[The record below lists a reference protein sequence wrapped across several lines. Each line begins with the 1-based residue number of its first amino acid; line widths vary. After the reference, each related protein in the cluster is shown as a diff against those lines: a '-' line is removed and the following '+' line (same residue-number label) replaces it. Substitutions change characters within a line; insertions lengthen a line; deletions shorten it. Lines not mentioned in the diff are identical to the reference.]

1 MRWGYGVVVAAL
13 FVISDAFADDVET
26 LVKQV
31 NEEHAA
37 LSTQDCVTACKALA
51 SIRRAADKIC
61 GLEPGPRC
69 VDARA
74 KADDAQRRV
83 QAACPDC
90 QIAAAP
96 PTDEERRVVQK
107 TAPPAEPANAT
118 LQERRGG
125 CASCN
130 VPGEAPTGELGLL
143 MLAGLVCYSRRRA
156 SGRNRDH
163 RDDHVRV
170 GERARGRCRRD

>member
-1 MRWGYGVVVAAL
+1 VIFAAMT
-13 FVISDAFADDVET
+13 FASATAFAADAGSSDDTET
-26 LVKQV
+26 LLKQLQQ
-31 NEEHAA
+31 EYSA

-69 VDARA
+69 ADAKS

-96 PTDEERRVVQK
+96 PKDDERRATQY
-107 TAPPAEPANAT
+107 APSTPVEAKADAQAESAP
-118 LQERRGG
+118 RRGG

-130 VPGEAPTGELGLL
+130 TPGERPSADLGAAILGVFAMSRLL
-143 MLAGLVCYSRRRA
+143 GRRA
-156 SGRNRDH
+156 RH
-163 RDDHVRV
+163 RP
-170 GERARGRCRRD
+170 